1 MLPLRTN
8 RTDDGPGRPRAE
20 TFLMY
25 AEATTPD
32 HKYLLLGER
41 DMPALRENKRTRADR
56 TVIDEVYRL
65 KNEELLS
72 NVKIA
77 DKFGVNNKTVASWL
91 KKAQEINQEIKEKT
105 TLNISLPKDSFP
117 LSISVGQTTIL
128 IHCLET
134 QADIAEETTI
144 DELRIGE

>member
-1 MLPLRTN
+1 
-8 RTDDGPGRPRAE
+8 
-20 TFLMY
+20 
-25 AEATTPD
+25 
-32 HKYLLLGER
+32 
-41 DMPALRENKRTRADR
+41 MPALRENKRTRADR